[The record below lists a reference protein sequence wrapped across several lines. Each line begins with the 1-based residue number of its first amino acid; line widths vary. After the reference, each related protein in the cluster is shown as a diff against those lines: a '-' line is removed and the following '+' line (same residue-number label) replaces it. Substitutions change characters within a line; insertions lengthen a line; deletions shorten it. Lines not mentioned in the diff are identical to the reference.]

1 MKKVLETAAITFLAG
16 IVVSAF
22 AGSAFAGPAYSGGG
36 AQGRAAATNS
46 SSADTTPAAAEQETR
61 PAILEQDLPPNHPVV
76 TPYGDFCPRCSRYGV
91 GTRPVVH
98 AEAVAAM
105 HAYFHAKG
113 LSIGNVRN
121 MGRFMIA
128 DVYQDGK
135 LVDTVIFDRRTGR
148 LRSIF

>member
-1 MKKVLETAAITFLAG
+1 MRKIIWIAAFILLSGLLGPVYAG
-16 IVVSAF
+16 EE
-22 AGSAFAGPAYSGGG
+22 
-36 AQGRAAATNS
+36 AQREEAAAS
-46 SSADTTPAAAEQETR
+46 DSPSVDIFKPHR
-61 PAILEQDLPPNHPVV
+61 VV

-113 LSIGNVRN
+113 LSIQNVRK
-121 MGRFMIA
+121 MGRFMMV
-128 DVYQDGK
+128 DVYQKGT

-148 LRSIF
+148 LRSIY